1 MVVGGGLTCGFWVVF
16 EGGLEDLFCL
26 EQAAGALAWV
36 LRGRREASRG
46 PLGYGEGAKEGN

>member
-1 MVVGGGLTCGFWVVF
+1 VVGGGLTCGFWVVF

-26 EQAAGALAWV
+26 EQAEGALAWV
-36 LRGRREASRG
+36 LRGRREALRG